1 MAKNKLFKEI
11 IAARLKMARELA
23 GLSQSQVAKL
33 IGLKRPAISEIE
45 AGRRKVSADEITE
58 FAEIYDV
65 DISWLLNT
73 KKAGFDEV
81 QEKVELAAREF
92 NKLKPEDV
100 DRLLNVLSA
109 IKSGE
114 IKK

>member
-1 MAKNKLFKEI
+1 MNKDKLSKEI
-11 IAARLKMARELA
+11 IATRLRMARELA
-23 GLSQSQVAKL
+23 GLSQSQVAKF

-45 AGRRKVSADEITE
+45 AGRRKVSADEIVE
-58 FAEIYDV
+58 FSEIYDV
-65 DISWLLNT
+65 DISWLLST
-73 KKAGFDEV
+73 KSSGFDEV

-114 IKK
+114 SRK